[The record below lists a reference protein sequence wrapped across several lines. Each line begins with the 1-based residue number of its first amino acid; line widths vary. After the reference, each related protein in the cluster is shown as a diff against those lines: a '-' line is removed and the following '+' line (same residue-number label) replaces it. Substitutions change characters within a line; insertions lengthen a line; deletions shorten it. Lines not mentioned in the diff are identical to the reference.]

1 MNRTLFIALLA
12 PSVWWSIPSMA
23 EGFIEDS
30 KARIEA
36 RNYYYSGDFREGDGV
51 SKREEWAQG
60 FLLNYE
66 SGFTQGSIGLG
77 IDALGFAGYQ
87 LDSSPDRS
95 GSGLLPRRA
104 SGEASTEYSKGGLAA
119 KVRLSKTTLRYG
131 IALPKVPVLQFNG
144 SRLFPQTFQGAQL
157 SSSEIEGLTL
167 NFAQFDKT
175 VTPDSTNQQNIGI
188 AAKNGRYRAAGT
200 GDHFRYGGGS
210 YQLTPNLTGS
220 YYYGDLDD
228 VYRQQFLGLVHTT
241 RIGEGKMTTD
251 LRAFGSRDIGA
262 AKGGE
267 VDNRAY
273 SAALGYN
280 FDSGHSVLATYQVM
294 KGATG
299 FPFINN
305 PYLPNFVQYHD
316 FGGAGERSWQLRYG
330 YDFAHLGI
338 PGLSFFTAYI
348 HGDGLDKP
356 GADSEWERDIDVTY
370 VFQERFK
377 GLSIR
382 WRNATY
388 RSDDGRD
395 IDENRLIASYSF
407 SLF

>member
-23 EGFIEDS
+23 EGLIEDS

-36 RNYYYSGDFREGDGV
+36 RNYYYSGDFREGSGV

-77 IDALGFAGYQ
+77 IDALGFAGFQ
-87 LDSSPDRS
+87 LDSSSDRS

-104 SGEASTEYSKGGLAA
+104 SGEASEEYSKGGLAA
-119 KVRLSKTTLRYG
+119 KVKLSKTTLRYG

-144 SRLFPQTFQGAQL
+144 SRLFPQTFQGTQL

-167 NFAQFDKT
+167 NFAQFDKAT
-175 VTPDSTNQQNIGI
+175 TPDSTNQQDISL
-188 AAKNGRYRAAGT
+188 AAKEGRYRAGTT

-210 YQLTPNLTGS
+210 YQLAPNLTGS

-228 VYRQQFLGLVHTT
+228 VYRQQFLGLIHTT
-241 RIGEGKMTTD
+241 RLGAGKLTTD
-251 LRAFGSRDIGA
+251 LRAFDSRDIGA

-273 SAALGYN
+273 AAALGYN

-294 KGATG
+294 AGATG
-299 FPFINN
+299 FPYINN

-316 FGGAGERSWQLRYG
+316 FGSAGERSWQLRYG
-330 YDFAHLGI
+330 YDFVALGI
-338 PGLSFFTAYI
+338 PGLSFYTAYI

-370 VFQERFK
+370 AFQERFK

-388 RSDDGRD
+388 RSDAGRD
-395 IDENRLIASYSF
+395 FDENRLIASYSF